1 MVVNDWLPGADGGV
15 GRGRVSGSP
24 MVGPVGVGVRLRV
37 VGDVVSGAGYGDWE
51 SFYRDNVG
59 WVYRLLYAKVGNRA
73 DAEDLT
79 AEVFMAVWRPL
90 RLDASRGEI
99 RAYLGAAARTGLA
112 RFWRRR
118 VGCEVTAVDVA
129 EVAVFV
135 AEPSALV
142 GSSRVAVLLAGLPDR
157 YRRILELRFLEGCSV
172 KDSAREMGVSVAN
185 AKVLQHRAL
194 RLAAGSMNE
203 GDR

>member
-1 MVVNDWLPGADGGV
+1 MAVNDWLSGVDGGA

-37 VGDVVSGAGYGDWE
+37 VGDVVSGVGYGDWE
-51 SFYRDNVG
+51 AFYRDNVG

-99 RAYLGAAARTGLA
+99 RVYLGAAARTVLA